1 METDNVNARVTYL
14 VDDWSRVIHERD
26 FHTVREAE
34 DWLFEEM
41 KVAYRRG
48 AEEVFANA
56 LTGRMRLLREKFGH
70 KGRG

>member
-41 KVAYRRG
+41 KGAYRRG
-48 AEEVFANA
+48 AEEIAADWESFGGTGAA
-56 LTGRMRLLREKFGH
+56 LQLCVI
-70 KGRG
+70 

>member
-1 METDNVNARVTYL
+1 MDTDNINARVTYL
-14 VDDWSRVIHERD
+14 VDGWSLVTHKHD

-48 AEEVFANA
+48 AEEIAADWESSGGTGTA
-56 LTGRMRLLREKFGH
+56 LQLCVI
-70 KGRG
+70 

>member
-48 AEEVFANA
+48 AEEITADWESFGGTGAA
-56 LTGRMRLLREKFGH
+56 LQLCVI
-70 KGRG
+70 

>member
-1 METDNVNARVTYL
+1 METDNINARVTYL
-14 VDDWSRVIHERD
+14 VDDESRVTHERD

-48 AEEVFANA
+48 AEEIAADWESSGGDWTAFQ
-56 LTGRMRLLREKFGH
+56 LRVI
-70 KGRG
+70 

>member
-14 VDDWSRVIHERD
+14 VDNWSRVIHERD

-48 AEEVFANA
+48 AEEVAADWESSGGTGAA
-56 LTGRMRLLREKFGH
+56 LQLCVI
-70 KGRG
+70 